1 MNYRSLITPVEHK
14 CCVNTQRIVYVIMTE
29 KVHTSFEASVCW
41 YVVCMCAH
49 AEASYQYQASPS
61 IALHLFLEAVSH

>member
-49 AEASYQYQASPS
+49 AEASY
-61 IALHLFLEAVSH
+61 